1 MQIIQIAGIGR
12 VGKTTLSLLIA
23 KQLFN
28 SGYIPVILPF
38 AKALKD
44 MAQDLGYD
52 KQKNSVKYRE
62 FCQELGASKRKEDLD
77 YWVKQTAQ
85 SVNTYNEKEKISKST
100 SAPKKYILIQ
110 DDVRYMNELAFGMGI
125 NSFRIFLSAGSRPIQ
140 EEDAAWRKH
149 ESETLNNNLNN
160 QLMTSFFGKK
170 NIEKKVDLTDLF
182 NVVLLND
189 KTEEYLEAKVEKYI
203 SSWLDVTKH
212 IDKLSLIKELVK

>member
-1 MQIIQIAGIGR
+1 MRIVHVATGLITIPPNGWGAVERLIWEYKQNLEKLDVQIDI
-12 VGKTTLSLLIA
+12 
-23 KQLFN
+23 
-28 SGYIPVILPF
+28 
-38 AKALKD
+38 
-44 MAQDLGYD
+44 
-52 KQKNSVKYRE
+52 
-62 FCQELGASKRKEDLD
+62 
-77 YWVKQTAQ
+77 
-85 SVNTYNEKEKISKST
+85 
-100 SAPKKYILIQ
+100 
-110 DDVRYMNELAFGMGI
+110 RYMNELAIGMCI